1 MRRRLLAVLS
11 VGAMV
16 AALAAGVAPA
26 SGASRTAPS
35 YEHLDPGGPARF
47 REKVPVNLVFVGYER
62 DQVGKQRFLA
72 GLPGSYRPLS
82 RFPVDFGITDRLG
95 ITYTYDYDV
104 TYASS
109 GYERKFFSTLSRLA
123 EPAPLTEFQQAYNDQ
138 EGNVLEVAQ
147 NHNIDAPT
155 VERWL
160 ADHPPAGVDTRQ
172 NTIFFVNWYGRPD
185 FKFHVY
191 TKTDEPDPDTGFT
204 SGSRPTPAS

>member
-26 SGASRTAPS
+26 SGASAAAPR
-35 YEHLDPGGPARF
+35 YRNLDPGGPARLS
-47 REKVPVNLVFVGYER
+47 EKVPVNLVFVGYEP
-62 DQVGKQRFLA
+62 DQVSKRRFLA
-72 GLPGSYRPLS
+72 GLPS
-82 RFPVDFGITDRLG
+82 RYKPVVRSRLDYGVTERLG
-95 ITYTYDYDV
+95 ISYSYDYDV

-138 EGNVLEVAQ
+138 ENNVLEVTG
-147 NHNIDAPT
+147 NHHIDAPA

-172 NTIFFVNWYGRPD
+172 NTIFLSTGTGGRTSSSTSTPRP
-185 FKFHVY
+185 
-191 TKTDEPDPDTGFT
+191 TSPTRTPAST